1 MASDVTMPR
10 LSDSMEEGTVLKW
23 LVDEGGEVKRGEP
36 LVEIETDKANMTYDA
51 DADGVLV
58 EIVAQEGDT
67 LPIGEVIARIGEAGE
82 AKSGGGDEESSDD
95 EAEAEAGDETE
106 ASGDEAADEGG
117 DEAEEE
123 GAEEAEPAQAEGDA
137 EAEGE
142 SDAEA
147 DGDAEGE
154 SDAEADGDADGEDE
168 ADAEAES
175 EDDGEAGDA
184 EADADGEGDAEAEAD
199 AEAED
204 DGDASA
210 EGDADDAPGG
220 DEDGEAAVAG
230 AEAGGGET
238 QAAAGTATR
247 ERPSGGN
254 GDGRVKASPV
264 ARRMA
269 RDLGVELA
277 QLEGTGPGGRIV
289 KADVQAAA
297 ENGGA
302 KAETAEQPEEAGKAE
317 AAAPK
322 QKGKKKDKAKKAEE
336 KKEPAK
342 EPQRGEAGPKGEAEV
357 QELTRLQQ
365 TVSRRMAE
373 SKATA
378 PEFSIALTVDM
389 TAAVELRERLKQI
402 SDPVPSFNDMVV
414 KASANA
420 LREFPRVNGA
430 YRDGKFELYERV
442 NVGIAVAAQDALV
455 VPTVFDADKKSLGQI
470 ARDARQVIEKV
481 KEKTVTPPELSGG
494 TFTVS
499 NLGMFGIEQFTAI
512 INPPQAAILTVG
524 KLAKKPAVDD
534 KGKVVARDQMTLT
547 LVCDHRILYGADGAQ
562 FLARVKELLEQPLSL
577 AL

>member
-23 LVDEGGEVKRGEP
+23 LVEEGGEVTRGEP

-51 DADGVLV
+51 DTDGVLI

-67 LPIGEVIARIGEAGE
+67 LEIGEVIARIGDAGE
-82 AKSGGGDEESSDD
+82 AESDGGGKAEEGGEEEGEGDEAGA
-95 EAEAEAGDETE
+95 EAEAEA
-106 ASGDEAADEGG
+106 EGG
-117 DEAEEE
+117 EEEGGEEE
-123 GAEEAEPAQAEGDA
+123 GAEDEQEAAV
-137 EAEGE
+137 AEGE
-142 SDAEA
+142 GDEAKAEE
-147 DGDAEGE
+147 DEGE
-154 SDAEADGDADGEDE
+154 EEE
-168 ADAEAES
+168 E
-175 EDDGEAGDA
+175 
-184 EADADGEGDAEAEAD
+184 

-204 DGDASA
+204 EGEGDEEAAAA
-210 EGDADDAPGG
+210 EGD
-220 DEDGEAAVAG
+220 EAAVAG
-230 AEAGGGET
+230 AEGGGGET
-238 QAAAGTATR
+238 QAGAGTATR
-247 ERPSGGN
+247 EKTSDGN

-302 KAETAEQPEEAGKAE
+302 ATKDAPEKGEAEVAEEPAGDGAKGEAPAKE
-317 AAAPK
+317 K
-322 QKGKKKDKAKKAEE
+322 KAKKAKKADKAKDEKAKDEKVKDGKAEDGTAEE
-336 KKEPAK
+336 KPEK
-342 EPQRGEAGPKGEAEV
+342 EPQKAEAGPKGDVEIE
-357 QELTRLQQ
+357 ELTRLQQ

-378 PEFSIALTVDM
+378 PDFSIALTVDM
-389 TAAVELRERLKQI
+389 TAAVALRTRLKEI

-420 LREFPRVNGA
+420 LREHPRVNGA
-430 YRDGKFELYERV
+430 YRDGKFELYDRV
-442 NVGIAVAAQDALV
+442 NVGIAVAAMDALV

-470 ARDARQVIEKV
+470 ARDARDVIGKV
-481 KEKTVTPPELSGG
+481 KDKTVTPPELSGG

-499 NLGMFGIEQFTAI
+499 NLGMFGIEHFTAI

-524 KLAKKPAVDD
+524 KLAKQPAVDD
-534 KGKVVARDQMTLT
+534 KGKVIARDQMILT

>member
-51 DADGVLV
+51 DSNGVLV
-58 EIVAQEGDT
+58 EILAQEGDT

-82 AKSGGGDEESSDD
+82 AKSSGEAEESSGDEEASAEAEEAASDEEAAEAEPAKAEGEDEAAGEADDEAAAEGEQEADAGGDEE
-95 EAEAEAGDETE
+95 
-106 ASGDEAADEGG
+106 
-117 DEAEEE
+117 
-123 GAEEAEPAQAEGDA
+123 
-137 EAEGE
+137 
-142 SDAEA
+142 
-147 DGDAEGE
+147 
-154 SDAEADGDADGEDE
+154 
-168 ADAEAES
+168 
-175 EDDGEAGDA
+175 
-184 EADADGEGDAEAEAD
+184 
-199 AEAED
+199 
-204 DGDASA
+204 
-210 EGDADDAPGG
+210 
-220 DEDGEAAVAG
+220 EAAVAG
-230 AEAGGGET
+230 AEGGGGET

-247 ERPSGGN
+247 EKSSEGN

-297 ENGGA
+297 ENGGGA
-302 KAETAEQPEEAGKAE
+302 TTETAEEPEGVTEEK
-317 AAAPK
+317 P
-322 QKGKKKDKAKKAEE
+322 KKKDKAKKKDKDKED
-336 KKEPAK
+336 KKEPARETK
-342 EPQRGEAGPKGEAEV
+342 RGEAGAKGEAEI

-378 PEFSIALTVDM
+378 PDFSISLTVDM

-414 KASANA
+414 KASASA

-430 YRDGKFELYERV
+430 YRDGKFELYENV
-442 NVGIAVAAQDALV
+442 NIGIAVAAQDALV
-455 VPTVFDADKKSLGQI
+455 VPTVFDADQKSLGQI

-524 KLAKKPAVDD
+524 KLEKKPAVDD
-534 KGKVVARDQMTLT
+534 KGKIVARDQMMLT